1 VQFWSTIILS
11 YYGSYPDLYPYKG
24 VSYSIIGVV
33 FTGRIGD
40 DQALQPT
47 EELTEYMFR
56 KLADVPIEEFAFP
69 SMQQLFRDVQ
79 ASKA

>member
-1 VQFWSTIILS
+1 
-11 YYGSYPDLYPYKG
+11 
-24 VSYSIIGVV
+24 V